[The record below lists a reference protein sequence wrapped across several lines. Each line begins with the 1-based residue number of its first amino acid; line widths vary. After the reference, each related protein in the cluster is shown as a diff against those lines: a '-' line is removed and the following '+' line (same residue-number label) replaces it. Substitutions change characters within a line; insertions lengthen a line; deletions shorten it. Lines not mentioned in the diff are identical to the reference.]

1 MSGRTER
8 GISLFEAMMALF
20 LAGVMVLFMA
30 PVFFRLVNDHRV
42 VAYTNELV
50 GALRFARVQ
59 ALDTVS
65 PVTLCSSQD
74 GRDCS
79 ATPWTHGYIAFIDYG
94 VPGTV
99 DGEDRILK
107 VSGTRV
113 LNVSAR
119 LQGAD
124 YVRFQRNGALL
135 ARAPAAAD
143 TESPLESPLWV
154 RALAALSPVAPAQAA
169 VPFADEYTANAP
181 ASFVV
186 CSGVLGRVINVTA
199 VGQVRTETVECR

>member
-8 GISLFEAMMALF
+8 GVSLFETTVALF

-50 GALRFARVQ
+50 GALRFARAQ
-59 ALDTVS
+59 ALDQVA
-65 PVTLCSSQD
+65 PVTLCSSLD
-74 GRDCS
+74 GRHCT
-79 ATPWTHGYIAFIDYG
+79 ATPWTQGYIAFVDHGEPG
-94 VPGTV
+94 VV
-99 DGEDRILK
+99 DGEDQVLK
-107 VSGTRV
+107 VSSTRV

-124 YVRFQRNGALL
+124 YVRFQRNGALV
-135 ARAPAAAD
+135 AAAPAF
-143 TESPLESPLWV
+143 ESPLERPTWV
-154 RALAALSPVAPAQAA
+154 RALAALSPIAPAQAA
-169 VPFADEYTANAP
+169 VPSADAYASTAP
-181 ASFVV
+181 ATFVV
-186 CSGVLGRVINVTA
+186 CSGVLGRAINVTA